1 MTLVNSE
8 QAAERAT
15 PHDLAA
21 EQRVLGALLID
32 RDAIFKVADLLRAED
47 FYQAKHQRVY
57 RAAQALLERRERID
71 PLTMQV
77 ELARNEQLDQVGGP
91 AYLRELVD
99 ATPTAV
105 DVERHARIVRDRSLL
120 RRLLNAAKD
129 IAADAYD
136 EPADVTITLDRA
148 EQRIFS
154 LRDDAMNAQL
164 RHIQAALMQNYDHI
178 TERME
183 HPFEVSGIPSGFRE
197 IDAYT
202 EGFTRGD
209 LVILAA
215 RPSVGKTSLALAIA
229 HHVARRG
236 TGVLVFTLEMD
247 TKQIVA
253 RFLGLNS
260 RTDLLALR
268 TGNIRDTGAASAL
281 AGLPILID
289 DTPGISIMELRT
301 KARRAIA
308 QAPGGLGIIIVDYLQ
323 LIRTGEREENR
334 VQELATITRNLKSLA
349 RELDVT
355 IVALSQLSRA
365 AGDGGSEP
373 KLSTLRECVTGDTI
387 VCLADGRRVPIQELV
402 GTTPEVLSVDQHGRI
417 VRAMSDQVWP
427 VGRRAVFNVKLASGR
442 SIRATAEHRLYTFKS
457 WRTVSQLQVDDRL
470 AIARALPEPQDSVEW
485 PDRRVALLGQLIGDG
500 SYIVH
505 QPLRYTNST
514 MANVECVTDA
524 AAHEFGTS
532 VSCSSHIGAKQEIL
546 ISGNGNRWHPAGVNL
561 WLRELGIFGQHSYD
575 KRVPREVFK
584 FKQRQIALLLKHL
597 WATDGSINVRKPGT
611 RGSHSVYYA
620 TNSPGLASDV
630 AALLLRLGIVART
643 IKLDQGEEYLPGFQ
657 VHVSGGA
664 DQRRFLSMVGAFGPR
679 VGPAVL
685 LSEALAIPTNTNVD
699 TLPRQVFADVRAL
712 MQERG
717 ITHRTMATM
726 RGTAYGGATHFN
738 FSPSR
743 AVVAEYAEL
752 LESDLLAS
760 FATSDLFWDRV
771 TAIEP
776 AGEDDVF
783 DLTVPATSSWL
794 ADGIVSHNSGA
805 LEQDADVV
813 LMLWK
818 DKDETPLGAPKLI
831 RGSIGKN
838 RNGPTGRFEL
848 YFEAEQARFYSRG
861 DDEGT
866 PV

>member
-1 MTLVNSE
+1 VTLVNSE

-105 DVERHARIVRDRSLL
+105 DVERHARIVERKAVL
-120 RRLLNAAKD
+120 RNL
-129 IAADAYD
+129 IASAGRIAGIGYEDPAEIQDA
-136 EPADVTITLDRA
+136 IDRA
-148 EQRIFS
+148 ESELFGVSKLRVEAGFSRLSDLLHAAYDRLDYLHAHRGEISGVSTGFKDLDALTTGLQRS
-154 LRDDAMNAQL
+154 
-164 RHIQAALMQNYDHI
+164 
-178 TERME
+178 
-183 HPFEVSGIPSGFRE
+183 
-197 IDAYT
+197 
-202 EGFTRGD
+202 D

-268 TGNIRDTGAASAL
+268 TGNIRDTEAASAL

-373 KLSTLRECVTGDTI
+373 KLSTLRE
-387 VCLADGRRVPIQELV
+387 
-402 GTTPEVLSVDQHGRI
+402 
-417 VRAMSDQVWP
+417 
-427 VGRRAVFNVKLASGR
+427 SG
-442 SIRATAEHRLYTFKS
+442 S
-457 WRTVSQLQVDDRL
+457 
-470 AIARALPEPQDSVEW
+470 
-485 PDRRVALLGQLIGDG
+485 
-500 SYIVH
+500 
-505 QPLRYTNST
+505 
-514 MANVECVTDA
+514 
-524 AAHEFGTS
+524 
-532 VSCSSHIGAKQEIL
+532 
-546 ISGNGNRWHPAGVNL
+546 
-561 WLRELGIFGQHSYD
+561 
-575 KRVPREVFK
+575 
-584 FKQRQIALLLKHL
+584 
-597 WATDGSINVRKPGT
+597 
-611 RGSHSVYYA
+611 
-620 TNSPGLASDV
+620 
-630 AALLLRLGIVART
+630 
-643 IKLDQGEEYLPGFQ
+643 
-657 VHVSGGA
+657 
-664 DQRRFLSMVGAFGPR
+664 
-679 VGPAVL
+679 
-685 LSEALAIPTNTNVD
+685 
-699 TLPRQVFADVRAL
+699 
-712 MQERG
+712 
-717 ITHRTMATM
+717 
-726 RGTAYGGATHFN
+726 
-738 FSPSR
+738 
-743 AVVAEYAEL
+743 
-752 LESDLLAS
+752 
-760 FATSDLFWDRV
+760 
-771 TAIEP
+771 
-776 AGEDDVF
+776 
-783 DLTVPATSSWL
+783 
-794 ADGIVSHNSGA
+794 
-805 LEQDADVV
+805 LEQDSDVV
-813 LMLWK
+813 VMLWK
-818 DKDETPLGAPKLI
+818 DKDETPPGAPRLI

>member
-1 MTLVNSE
+1 MSLE

-47 FYQAKHQRVY
+47 FYQGKHQRVY

-77 ELARNEQLDQVGGP
+77 ELARNEQLDQVGGA
-91 AYLRELVD
+91 AYLRELVN

-136 EPADVTITLDRA
+136 EPADVTLTLDRA

-154 LRDDAMNAQL
+154 LRDDAINAQL
-164 RHIQAALMQNYDHI
+164 RHIQMALMQNYDHI

-209 LVILAA
+209 LVIIAA
-215 RPSVGKTSLALAIA
+215 RPSVGKTSLGLAIA
-229 HHVARRG
+229 HHVAKRG
-236 TGVLVFTLEMD
+236 TGVLVFSLEMD
-247 TKQIVA
+247 SKQIVA

-268 TGNIRDTGAASAL
+268 TGNIRDTDAASAL

-308 QAPGGLGIIIVDYLQ
+308 QAPGGLGIIVVDYLQ
-323 LIRTGEREENR
+323 LIRTGEHEENR

-387 VCLADGRRVPIQELV
+387 VCLADGRRLPIQELV
-402 GTTPEVLSVDQHGRI
+402 GTTPEVLSIDARGRI
-417 VRAMSDQVWP
+417 VRAMSDKVWP
-427 VGRRAVFNVKLASGR
+427 VGRRPVFEVKLASGR
-442 SIRATAEHRLYTFKS
+442 SIRATADHRLYAFKG
-457 WRTVSQLQVDDRL
+457 WRTVAQLKVHDRL
-470 AIARALPEPQDSVEW
+470 AMARALPEPKETIEW

-500 SYIVH
+500 SFLKG
-505 QPLRYTNST
+505 QPLRYTTSSMENS
-514 MANVECVTDA
+514 ECVTECA
-524 AAHEFGTS
+524 ALEFGTT
-532 VSCSSHIGAKQEIL
+532 VTCTSHVGTWHQLL
-546 ISGNGNRWHPAGVNL
+546 ISGNGNRWHPAGVNA
-561 WLRELGIFGQHSYD
+561 WLRELGIFGQRSHQ
-575 KRVPREVFK
+575 KRIPREAFRLSN
-584 FKQRQIALLLKHL
+584 RQIALLLRHL
-597 WATDGSINVRKPGT
+597 WATDGSINVRDKDH
-611 RGSHSVYYA
+611 RGGHKMYYS
-620 TNSPGLASDV
+620 TNSVGLAQDV
-630 AALLLRLGIVART
+630 AALLLRIGIVSRT
-643 IKLDQGEEYLPGFQ
+643 NKVPQGDYLPAYNIF
-657 VHVSGGA
+657 VSGCEA
-664 DQRRFLSMVGAFGPR
+664 QRRFLALVGAFGPR
-679 VGPAVL
+679 VEPAAL
-685 LSEALAIPTNTNVD
+685 LTLALAEIHPNTNVD
-699 TLPRQVFADVRAL
+699 TLPEEVFQDVLAAMSL
-712 MQERG
+712 RG
-717 ITHRTMATM
+717 ISARQMAEL
-726 RGTAYGGATHFN
+726 RGVAYGGKTQ
-738 FSPSR
+738 FSFAPSR
-743 AVVAEYAEL
+743 GHLLRYAEL
-752 LESDLLAS
+752 LDEPTLLGLAQ
-760 FATSDLFWDRV
+760 SDLFWDRV
-771 TAIEP
+771 LAIEP
-776 AGEDDVF
+776 VGEEEVF
-783 DLTVPATSSWL
+783 DLTVPATSSWI
-794 ADGIVSHNSGA
+794 ADGIISHNSGS
-805 LEQDADVV
+805 LEQDSDVV
-813 LMLWK
+813 VMLWK
-818 DKDETPLGAPKLI
+818 DKDETPPGAPRLI
-831 RGSIGKN
+831 RGSVGKN

-848 YFEAEQARFYSRG
+848 YFEAEQARFFSRG
-861 DDEGT
+861 EEDGT

>member
-1 MTLVNSE
+1 VTLVNSE
-8 QAAERAT
+8 QATERAT

-77 ELARNEQLDQVGGP
+77 ELARNEQLDQVGGAP
-91 AYLRELVD
+91 YLRELVD

-136 EPADVTITLDRA
+136 EPADVTLALDRA

-154 LRDDAMNAQL
+154 LRDDAINAQL
-164 RHIQAALMQNYDHI
+164 RHIQIALMQNYDHI

-209 LVILAA
+209 LVIIAA
-215 RPSVGKTSLALAIA
+215 RPSVGKTSLGLAIA

-236 TGVLVFTLEMD
+236 TGVLIFSLEMD

-268 TGNIRDTGAASAL
+268 TGNIRDTDAASAL

-308 QAPGGLGIIIVDYLQ
+308 QAPGGLAVIVVDYIQ
-323 LIRTGEREENR
+323 LIRTGEHEENR

-355 IVALSQLSRA
+355 ILALSQLSRA
-365 AGDGGSEP
+365 AGDGGNEP
-373 KLSTLRECVTGDTI
+373 KLSTLRE
-387 VCLADGRRVPIQELV
+387 
-402 GTTPEVLSVDQHGRI
+402 
-417 VRAMSDQVWP
+417 
-427 VGRRAVFNVKLASGR
+427 SG
-442 SIRATAEHRLYTFKS
+442 S
-457 WRTVSQLQVDDRL
+457 
-470 AIARALPEPQDSVEW
+470 
-485 PDRRVALLGQLIGDG
+485 
-500 SYIVH
+500 
-505 QPLRYTNST
+505 
-514 MANVECVTDA
+514 
-524 AAHEFGTS
+524 
-532 VSCSSHIGAKQEIL
+532 
-546 ISGNGNRWHPAGVNL
+546 
-561 WLRELGIFGQHSYD
+561 
-575 KRVPREVFK
+575 
-584 FKQRQIALLLKHL
+584 
-597 WATDGSINVRKPGT
+597 
-611 RGSHSVYYA
+611 
-620 TNSPGLASDV
+620 
-630 AALLLRLGIVART
+630 
-643 IKLDQGEEYLPGFQ
+643 
-657 VHVSGGA
+657 
-664 DQRRFLSMVGAFGPR
+664 
-679 VGPAVL
+679 
-685 LSEALAIPTNTNVD
+685 
-699 TLPRQVFADVRAL
+699 
-712 MQERG
+712 
-717 ITHRTMATM
+717 
-726 RGTAYGGATHFN
+726 
-738 FSPSR
+738 
-743 AVVAEYAEL
+743 
-752 LESDLLAS
+752 
-760 FATSDLFWDRV
+760 
-771 TAIEP
+771 
-776 AGEDDVF
+776 
-783 DLTVPATSSWL
+783 
-794 ADGIVSHNSGA
+794 
-805 LEQDADVV
+805 LEQDSDVV

-818 DKDETPLGAPKLI
+818 DKDETPPGAPKLI
-831 RGSIGKN
+831 RGSIAKN

-848 YFEAEQARFYSRG
+848 YFESEQARFFSRS
-861 DDEGT
+861 DDEGM

>member
-1 MTLVNSE
+1 VTVVNSE

-71 PLTMQV
+71 PLTVQV
-77 ELARNEQLDQVGGP
+77 ELARNELLDQVGGP

-209 LVILAA
+209 LVIIAA
-215 RPSVGKTSLALAIA
+215 RPSVGKTSLALAIG
-229 HHVARRG
+229 HHVAKRG
-236 TGVLVFTLEMD
+236 TGVLVFSLEMD
-247 TKQIVA
+247 SKQIVA

-260 RTDLLALR
+260 RADLLALR
-268 TGNIRDTGAASAL
+268 TGNIRDTEAASAL

-308 QAPGGLGIIIVDYLQ
+308 QAPGGLGIIVVDYLQ
-323 LIRTGEREENR
+323 LIRTGEHEENR

-365 AGDGGSEP
+365 AGDGGNEP
-373 KLSTLRECVTGDTI
+373 KLSTLRE
-387 VCLADGRRVPIQELV
+387 
-402 GTTPEVLSVDQHGRI
+402 
-417 VRAMSDQVWP
+417 
-427 VGRRAVFNVKLASGR
+427 
-442 SIRATAEHRLYTFKS
+442 
-457 WRTVSQLQVDDRL
+457 
-470 AIARALPEPQDSVEW
+470 
-485 PDRRVALLGQLIGDG
+485 
-500 SYIVH
+500 
-505 QPLRYTNST
+505 
-514 MANVECVTDA
+514 
-524 AAHEFGTS
+524 
-532 VSCSSHIGAKQEIL
+532 
-546 ISGNGNRWHPAGVNL
+546 
-561 WLRELGIFGQHSYD
+561 
-575 KRVPREVFK
+575 
-584 FKQRQIALLLKHL
+584 
-597 WATDGSINVRKPGT
+597 
-611 RGSHSVYYA
+611 
-620 TNSPGLASDV
+620 
-630 AALLLRLGIVART
+630 
-643 IKLDQGEEYLPGFQ
+643 
-657 VHVSGGA
+657 
-664 DQRRFLSMVGAFGPR
+664 
-679 VGPAVL
+679 
-685 LSEALAIPTNTNVD
+685 
-699 TLPRQVFADVRAL
+699 
-712 MQERG
+712 
-717 ITHRTMATM
+717 
-726 RGTAYGGATHFN
+726 
-738 FSPSR
+738 
-743 AVVAEYAEL
+743 
-752 LESDLLAS
+752 
-760 FATSDLFWDRV
+760 
-771 TAIEP
+771 
-776 AGEDDVF
+776 
-783 DLTVPATSSWL
+783 
-794 ADGIVSHNSGA
+794 SGA

-818 DKDETPLGAPKLI
+818 DKDETPPGAPRLI

-848 YFEAEQARFYSRG
+848 YFEAEQARFFSRG
-861 DDEGT
+861 DDEGA